1 MNWPEVVLI
10 FSILSVFVLFL
21 LGLTFLSVLRDAIVG
36 WQDYVKTLQGEER
49 DE

>member
-21 LGLTFLSVLRDAIVG
+21 LGLTFLSVLRDAIRG
-36 WQDYVKTLQGEER
+36 WQDYVGTLKGEGR
-49 DE
+49 DD

>member
-10 FSILSVFVLFL
+10 FSILSIFVLFL
-21 LGLTFLSVLRDAIVG
+21 LGLAFLSVLCDAVIG

-49 DE
+49 DD

>member
-21 LGLTFLSVLRDAIVG
+21 LGLTFLSVLRDAIRG
-36 WQDYVKTLQGEER
+36 WQDYVGTLKGEER
-49 DE
+49 DD